1 MGEDA
6 NGTIPYLQTNKC
18 FAMLENVA
26 VSYPKPWFH
35 WMLSICCSWYGHLA
49 RELLMSSAHSID
61 WYQNALGSLMT
72 PWHGK
77 DRDAQT
83 TWRSQDQI
91 PEAGLFPWQQG
102 LKRAGSQREQSVLAQ
117 AQPISPSWE
126 REAAQL
132 SQFRAEKESANTSQV
147 GQERRAAASQGL
159 K

>member
-1 MGEDA
+1 
-6 NGTIPYLQTNKC
+6 
-18 FAMLENVA
+18 
-26 VSYPKPWFH
+26 
-35 WMLSICCSWYGHLA
+35 
-49 RELLMSSAHSID
+49 MSSAHSID

-102 LKRAGSQREQSVLAQ
+102 LKKAGSQREQSVLAQ

-126 REAAQL
+126 REAVQL